1 MVDVKATLDRLA
13 GPSVRRRYRLPD
25 LSAGTLAVP
34 IRSKPVPWQELRAII
49 CGDPESRVHEAAP
62 SPSALGTRS
71 DTSGPRLPN

>member
-13 GPSVRRRYRLPD
+13 GSSVRRRYRLPD
-25 LSAGTLAVP
+25 LSAGNAGSTDPLEAY
-34 IRSKPVPWQELRAII
+34 SWQELCAII
-49 CGDPESRVHEAAP
+49 YGDPESRAHEAAP